1 MFSIENFRKSLKTL
15 LWISFGGSILFFLLT
30 SPEKSLENYIYT
42 FLISVMYT
50 FGYGIG
56 NGFLNDYLDKKFSW
70 SEETNKR
77 TIFAILGTLI
87 LNISLTYLLNYINFV
102 LIQGLNPAEFFSSKW
117 NFTNWFFINFALLI
131 SAFLHAKGF
140 MQAMKQNA
148 KKEVVEQKL
157 IAKSANAQFE
167 SLKNQLDPHF
177 LFNSLNVLDSLIEEN
192 PKQAQQFTNS
202 MSKIYRYV
210 LEQKDKELVSVEEE
224 IDFAKT
230 YCELLKTRFED
241 AVTFE
246 FNISDEDK
254 KGFVV
259 PLSLQLL
266 LENSI
271 KHNFATSSKPLNIK
285 IFAENGNLIIE
296 NNLQTRELPNKSTGV
311 GLANIVSRYNLLT
324 NRNVFVE
331 KSEDF
336 FRVKL
341 PILKE
346 KIKAMN
352 TYSPS
357 EEQMAYEKAAKR
369 VEELKGF
376 YGNLIS
382 YCIFIPFLFIINWK
396 TSPGYYWAFWPMLGW
411 GIGVVAHAF
420 QVFGIGKDWEERQI
434 RKYLEKEEKDA
445 NKWK

>member
-1 MFSIENFRKSLKTL
+1 MKLEVIKKTALNLLYINIIVSLFIFLIDGGEKTFERY
-15 LWISFGGSILFFLLT
+15 SV
-30 SPEKSLENYIYT
+30 T
-42 FLISVMYT
+42 FLISGMYT
-50 FGYGIG
+50 FFIGLG
-56 NGFLNDYLDKKFSW
+56 NGFLNDYLDSKFSW
-70 SEETNKR
+70 TDETRKR
-77 TIFAILGTLI
+77 TIAAIVGTLLMNI
-87 LNISLTYLLNYINFV
+87 ALVYFCNYLNFIV
-102 LIQGLNPAEFFSSKW
+102 IQGKNPEKFFNGEM
-117 NFTNWFFINFALLI
+117 NFINWFFINFAIMI
-131 SAFLHAKGF
+131 SAIGHARGF
-140 MQAMKQNA
+140 MAAWKNST

-192 PKQAQQFTNS
+192 PVQAQRFTNS

-246 FNISDEDK
+246 FNISEEDK

-285 IFAENGNLIIE
+285 IFTEKGNLIIE
-296 NNLQTRELPNKSTGV
+296 NNLQTRELPNTSTGV

-324 NRNVFVE
+324 ERNVFVE
-331 KSEDF
+331 KSEAF

-341 PILKE
+341 PILTE
-346 KIKAMN
+346 KLNPMN
-352 TYSPS
+352 PYTPS
-357 EEQMAYEKAAKR
+357 QEQLAYEKAAKR

-382 YCIFIPFLFIINWK
+382 YCIFIPFLIFINFQ
-396 TSPGYYWAFWPMLGW
+396 TSPKYHWFWWPMLGW
-411 GIGVVAHAF
+411 GIGVISHGIKT
-420 QVFGIGKDWEERQI
+420 FGIGTD
-434 RKYLEKEEKDA
+434 
-445 NKWK
+445 

>member
-1 MFSIENFRKSLKTL
+1 MKLEVIKKTALNLLYINIIVSLFIFLIDGGEKTFERYSI
-15 LWISFGGSILFFLLT
+15 
-30 SPEKSLENYIYT
+30 T
-42 FLISVMYT
+42 FLISGMYT
-50 FGYGIG
+50 FFIGLG
-56 NGFLNDYLDKKFSW
+56 NGFLNDYLDSKFSW
-70 SEETNKR
+70 TDETRKR
-77 TIFAILGTLI
+77 TIAAIVGTLLMNVALVYFCNY
-87 LNISLTYLLNYINFV
+87 LNFIV
-102 LIQGLNPAEFFSSKW
+102 IQGKNPEKFFNGEM
-117 NFTNWFFINFALLI
+117 NFINWFFINFAIMI
-131 SAFLHAKGF
+131 SAIGHARGF
-140 MQAMKQNA
+140 MAAWKNST

-192 PKQAQQFTNS
+192 PVQAQRFTNS

-241 AVTFE
+241 AVTFD
-246 FNISDEDK
+246 FNISEEDK

-285 IFAENGNLIIE
+285 IFTEKGNLIIE
-296 NNLQTRELPNKSTGV
+296 NNLQTRELPNTSTGV

-324 NRNVFVE
+324 ERNVFVE
-331 KSEDF
+331 KSEAF

-341 PILKE
+341 PILTE
-346 KIKAMN
+346 KLNPMN
-352 TYSPS
+352 PYTPS
-357 EEQMAYEKAAKR
+357 QEQLAYEKAAKR

-382 YCIFIPFLFIINWK
+382 YCIFIPFLIFINFQ
-396 TSPGYYWAFWPMLGW
+396 TSPKYHWFWWPMLGW
-411 GIGVVAHAF
+411 GIGVISHGIKT
-420 QVFGIGKDWEERQI
+420 FGIGTDWEERQI
-434 RKYLEKEEKDA
+434 KKYMEKEEENA
-445 NKWK
+445 RKWK

>member
-1 MFSIENFRKSLKTL
+1 MKLEVIKKTALNLIYINIIVSLFIFLIDGGEKTFERY
-15 LWISFGGSILFFLLT
+15 SV
-30 SPEKSLENYIYT
+30 T
-42 FLISVMYT
+42 FLISGMYT
-50 FGYGIG
+50 FFIGLG
-56 NGFLNDYLDKKFSW
+56 NGFLNDYLDSKFSW
-70 SEETNKR
+70 TDETRKR
-77 TIFAILGTLI
+77 TIAAIVGTLVMNI
-87 LNISLTYLLNYINFV
+87 ALVYFCNYLNFII
-102 LIQGLNPAEFFSSKW
+102 IQGKNPEKFFNGEM
-117 NFTNWFFINFALLI
+117 NFINWFFINFAIMI
-131 SAFLHAKGF
+131 SAIGHARGF
-140 MQAMKQNA
+140 MAAWKNST

-192 PKQAQQFTNS
+192 PIQAQRFTNS

-246 FNISDEDK
+246 FNISEGDK

-285 IFAENGNLIIE
+285 IFTEKGNLIIE
-296 NNLQTRELPNKSTGV
+296 NNLQTRELPNTSTGV

-324 NRNVFVE
+324 ERNVFVE
-331 KSEDF
+331 KSETF

-341 PILKE
+341 PILTE
-346 KIKAMN
+346 KLNPMN
-352 TYSPS
+352 PYTPS
-357 EEQMAYEKAAKR
+357 QEQLAYEKAAKR

-382 YCIFIPFLFIINWK
+382 YCIFIPFLIFINFQ
-396 TSPGYYWAFWPMLGW
+396 TSPKYHWFWWPMLGW
-411 GIGVVAHAF
+411 GIGVISHGIKT
-420 QVFGIGKDWEERQI
+420 FGIGTDWEERQI
-434 RKYLEKEEKDA
+434 KKYMEKEEENA
-445 NKWK
+445 RKWK

>member
-1 MFSIENFRKSLKTL
+1 MKLEVIKKTALNLLYINIIVSLFIFLIDGGEKTFERY
-15 LWISFGGSILFFLLT
+15 SV
-30 SPEKSLENYIYT
+30 T
-42 FLISVMYT
+42 FLISGMYT
-50 FGYGIG
+50 FFIGLG
-56 NGFLNDYLDKKFSW
+56 NGFLNDYLDSKFSW
-70 SEETNKR
+70 TDETRKR
-77 TIFAILGTLI
+77 TIAAIVGTLVMNI
-87 LNISLTYLLNYINFV
+87 ALVYFCNYLNFIV
-102 LIQGLNPAEFFSSKW
+102 IQGKNPEKFFNGEM
-117 NFTNWFFINFALLI
+117 NFINWFFINFAIMI
-131 SAFLHAKGF
+131 SAIGHARGF
-140 MQAMKQNA
+140 MAAWKNST

-192 PKQAQQFTNS
+192 PVQAQRFTNS

-230 YCELLKTRFED
+230 YCKLLKTRFED
-241 AVTFE
+241 AVTFD
-246 FNISDEDK
+246 FNISEEDK

-285 IFAENGNLIIE
+285 IFTEKGNLIIE
-296 NNLQTRELPNKSTGV
+296 NNLQTRELPNTSTGV

-324 NRNVFVE
+324 ERNVFVE
-331 KSEDF
+331 KSEAF

-341 PILKE
+341 PILTE
-346 KIKAMN
+346 KLNPMN
-352 TYSPS
+352 PYTPS
-357 EEQMAYEKAAKR
+357 QEQLAYEKAAKR

-382 YCIFIPFLFIINWK
+382 YCIFIPFLIFINFQ
-396 TSPGYYWAFWPMLGW
+396 TSPKYHWFWWPMLGW
-411 GIGVVAHAF
+411 GIGVISHGIKT
-420 QVFGIGKDWEERQI
+420 FGIGTDWEERQI
-434 RKYLEKEEKDA
+434 KKYMEKEEENA
-445 NKWK
+445 RKWK

>member
-1 MFSIENFRKSLKTL
+1 MKLEVIKKTALNLLYINIIVSLFIFLIDGGEKTFERY
-15 LWISFGGSILFFLLT
+15 SV
-30 SPEKSLENYIYT
+30 T
-42 FLISVMYT
+42 FLISGMYT
-50 FGYGIG
+50 FFIGLG
-56 NGFLNDYLDKKFSW
+56 NGFLNDYLDSKFSW
-70 SEETNKR
+70 TEETRKR
-77 TIFAILGTLI
+77 TIAAIVGTLVMNI
-87 LNISLTYLLNYINFV
+87 ALVYFCNYLNFIVIQDKNPEKFFNGEMNF
-102 LIQGLNPAEFFSSKW
+102 I
-117 NFTNWFFINFALLI
+117 NWFFINFAIMI
-131 SAFLHAKGF
+131 SAIGHARGF
-140 MQAMKQNA
+140 MAAWKNST

-192 PKQAQQFTNS
+192 PVQAQRFTNS

-210 LEQKDKELVSVEEE
+210 LEEKDKELVSVEEE

-230 YCELLKTRFED
+230 YCELLKTKFED
-241 AVTFE
+241 AVTFD
-246 FNISDEDK
+246 FNISEEDK

-285 IFAENGNLIIE
+285 IFTEKGNLIIE

-324 NRNVFVE
+324 ERNVFVE
-331 KSEDF
+331 KSEAF

-341 PILKE
+341 PILTE
-346 KIKAMN
+346 KLNPMN
-352 TYSPS
+352 PYTPS
-357 EEQMAYEKAAKR
+357 QEQLAYEKAAKR

-382 YCIFIPFLFIINWK
+382 YCIFIPFLIFINYQ
-396 TSPGYYWAFWPMLGW
+396 TSPKYHWFWWPMLGW
-411 GIGVVAHAF
+411 GIGVISHGIKT
-420 QVFGIGKDWEERQI
+420 FGIGTDWEERQI
-434 RKYLEKEEKDA
+434 KKYMEKEEENA
-445 NKWK
+445 RKWK

>member
-1 MFSIENFRKSLKTL
+1 MKLEVIKKTALNLLYINIIVSLFIFLIDGGEKTFERYSI
-15 LWISFGGSILFFLLT
+15 
-30 SPEKSLENYIYT
+30 T
-42 FLISVMYT
+42 FLISGMYT
-50 FGYGIG
+50 FFIGLG
-56 NGFLNDYLDKKFSW
+56 NGFLNDYLDSKFSW
-70 SEETNKR
+70 TDETRKR
-77 TIFAILGTLI
+77 TIAAIVGTLVMNI
-87 LNISLTYLLNYINFV
+87 ALVYFCNYLNFIV
-102 LIQGLNPAEFFSSKW
+102 IQGKNPEKFFNGEM
-117 NFTNWFFINFALLI
+117 NFINWFFINFAIMI
-131 SAFLHAKGF
+131 SAIGHARGF
-140 MQAMKQNA
+140 MAAWKNST

-192 PKQAQQFTNS
+192 PFQAQRFTNS

-241 AVTFE
+241 AVTFD
-246 FNISDEDK
+246 FNISEEDK

-285 IFAENGNLIIE
+285 IFTEKGNLIIE
-296 NNLQTRELPNKSTGV
+296 NNLQTRELPNTSTGV

-324 NRNVFVE
+324 ERNVFVE
-331 KSEDF
+331 KSEAF

-341 PILKE
+341 PILTE
-346 KIKAMN
+346 KLNPMN
-352 TYSPS
+352 PYTPS
-357 EEQMAYEKAAKR
+357 QEQLAYEKAAKR

-382 YCIFIPFLFIINWK
+382 YCIFIPFLIFINFQ
-396 TSPGYYWAFWPMLGW
+396 TSPKYHWFWWPMLGW
-411 GIGVVAHAF
+411 GIGVISHGIKT
-420 QVFGIGKDWEERQI
+420 FGIGTDWEERQI
-434 RKYLEKEEKDA
+434 KKYMEKEEENAK
-445 NKWK
+445 KWK

>member
-1 MFSIENFRKSLKTL
+1 MKLEVIKKTALNLLYINIIVSLFIFLIDGGEKTFERY
-15 LWISFGGSILFFLLT
+15 SV
-30 SPEKSLENYIYT
+30 T
-42 FLISVMYT
+42 FLISGMYT
-50 FGYGIG
+50 FFIGLG
-56 NGFLNDYLDKKFSW
+56 NGFLNDYLDSKFSW
-70 SEETNKR
+70 TDETRKR
-77 TIFAILGTLI
+77 TIAAIVGTLVMNI
-87 LNISLTYLLNYINFV
+87 ALVYFCNYLNFIV
-102 LIQGLNPAEFFSSKW
+102 IQGKNPEKFFNGEM
-117 NFTNWFFINFALLI
+117 NFINWFFINFAIMI
-131 SAFLHAKGF
+131 SAIGHARGF
-140 MQAMKQNA
+140 MAAWKNST

-192 PKQAQQFTNS
+192 PVQAQRFTNS

-241 AVTFE
+241 AVTFD
-246 FNISDEDK
+246 FNISEEDK

-285 IFAENGNLIIE
+285 IFTEKGNLIIE
-296 NNLQTRELPNKSTGV
+296 NNLQTRELPNTSTGV

-324 NRNVFVE
+324 ERNVFVE
-331 KSEDF
+331 KSEAF

-341 PILKE
+341 PILTE
-346 KIKAMN
+346 KLNPMN
-352 TYSPS
+352 PYTPS
-357 EEQMAYEKAAKR
+357 QEQLAYEKAAKR

-382 YCIFIPFLFIINWK
+382 YCIFIPFLIFINFQ
-396 TSPGYYWAFWPMLGW
+396 TSPKYHWFWWPMLGW
-411 GIGVVAHAF
+411 GIGVISHGIKT
-420 QVFGIGKDWEERQI
+420 FGIGTDWEERQI
-434 RKYLEKEEKDA
+434 KKYMEKEEENAK
-445 NKWK
+445 KWK

>member
-1 MFSIENFRKSLKTL
+1 MKLEVIKKTALNLLYINIIVSLFIFLIDPGEKTFERYSI
-15 LWISFGGSILFFLLT
+15 
-30 SPEKSLENYIYT
+30 T
-42 FLISVMYT
+42 FLISGMYT
-50 FGYGIG
+50 FFIGLG
-56 NGFLNDYLDKKFSW
+56 NGFLNDYLDSKFSW
-70 SEETNKR
+70 TEETRKR
-77 TIFAILGTLI
+77 TIAAIVGTLVMNVALVYFCNY
-87 LNISLTYLLNYINFV
+87 LNFIV
-102 LIQGLNPAEFFSSKW
+102 IQGKNPEKFFNGEM
-117 NFTNWFFINFALLI
+117 NFINWFFINFAIMI
-131 SAFLHAKGF
+131 SAIGHARGF
-140 MQAMKQNA
+140 MAAWKNST

-192 PKQAQQFTNS
+192 PVQAQRFTNS

-241 AVTFE
+241 AVTFD
-246 FNISDEDK
+246 FNISEEDK

-285 IFAENGNLIIE
+285 IFTEKGNLIIE
-296 NNLQTRELPNKSTGV
+296 NNLQTRELPNTSTGV

-324 NRNVFVE
+324 ERNVFVE
-331 KSEDF
+331 KSEAF

-341 PILKE
+341 PILTE
-346 KIKAMN
+346 KLNPMN
-352 TYSPS
+352 PYTPS
-357 EEQMAYEKAAKR
+357 QEQLAYEKAAKR

-382 YCIFIPFLFIINWK
+382 YCIFIPFLIFINFQ
-396 TSPGYYWAFWPMLGW
+396 TSPKYHWFWWPMLGW
-411 GIGVVAHAF
+411 GIGVISHGIKT
-420 QVFGIGKDWEERQI
+420 FGIGTDWEERQI
-434 RKYLEKEEKDA
+434 KKYMEKEEENA
-445 NKWK
+445 RKWK

>member
-1 MFSIENFRKSLKTL
+1 MKLEVIKKTALNLLYINIIVSLFIFLIDGGEKTFERY
-15 LWISFGGSILFFLLT
+15 SV
-30 SPEKSLENYIYT
+30 T
-42 FLISVMYT
+42 FLISGMYT
-50 FGYGIG
+50 FFIGLG
-56 NGFLNDYLDKKFSW
+56 NGFLNDYLDSKFSW
-70 SEETNKR
+70 TEETRKR
-77 TIFAILGTLI
+77 TIAAIVGTLVMNI
-87 LNISLTYLLNYINFV
+87 ALVYFCNYLNFIV
-102 LIQGLNPAEFFSSKW
+102 IQGKNPEKFFNGEM
-117 NFTNWFFINFALLI
+117 NFINWFFINFAIMI
-131 SAFLHAKGF
+131 SAIGHARGF
-140 MQAMKQNA
+140 MAAWKNST

-192 PKQAQQFTNS
+192 PVQAQRFTNS

-246 FNISDEDK
+246 FNISEEDK

-285 IFAENGNLIIE
+285 IFTEKGNLIIE
-296 NNLQTRELPNKSTGV
+296 NNLQTRELPNTSTGV

-324 NRNVFVE
+324 ERNVFIE
-331 KSEDF
+331 KSEAF

-341 PILKE
+341 PILTE
-346 KIKAMN
+346 KLNPMN
-352 TYSPS
+352 PYTPS
-357 EEQMAYEKAAKR
+357 QEQLAYEKAAKR

-382 YCIFIPFLFIINWK
+382 YCIFIPFLIFINFQ
-396 TSPGYYWAFWPMLGW
+396 TSPKYHWFWWPMLGW
-411 GIGVVAHAF
+411 GIGVISHGIKT
-420 QVFGIGKDWEERQI
+420 FGIGTDWEERQI
-434 RKYLEKEEKDA
+434 KKYMKKEEENA
-445 NKWK
+445 RKWK

>member
-1 MFSIENFRKSLKTL
+1 MKLEVIKKTALNLLYINIIVSLFIFLIDPGEKTFERY
-15 LWISFGGSILFFLLT
+15 SV
-30 SPEKSLENYIYT
+30 T
-42 FLISVMYT
+42 FLISGMYT
-50 FGYGIG
+50 FFIGLG
-56 NGFLNDYLDKKFSW
+56 NGFLNDYLDSKFSW
-70 SEETNKR
+70 TDETRKR
-77 TIFAILGTLI
+77 TIAAIVGTLMMNVALVYFCNY
-87 LNISLTYLLNYINFV
+87 LNFIV
-102 LIQGLNPAEFFSSKW
+102 IQGKNPEKFFNGEM
-117 NFTNWFFINFALLI
+117 NFINWFFINFAIMI
-131 SAFLHAKGF
+131 SAIGHARGF
-140 MQAMKQNA
+140 MAAWKNST

-192 PKQAQQFTNS
+192 PVQAQRFTNS

-246 FNISDEDK
+246 FNISEEDK

-285 IFAENGNLIIE
+285 IFTEKGNLIIE
-296 NNLQTRELPNKSTGV
+296 NNLQTRELPNTSTGV

-324 NRNVFVE
+324 ERNVFVE
-331 KSEDF
+331 KSEAF

-341 PILKE
+341 PILTE
-346 KIKAMN
+346 KLNPMN
-352 TYSPS
+352 PYTPS
-357 EEQMAYEKAAKR
+357 QEQLAYEKAAKR

-382 YCIFIPFLFIINWK
+382 YCIFIPFLIFINFQ
-396 TSPGYYWAFWPMLGW
+396 TSPKYHWFWWPMLGW
-411 GIGVVAHAF
+411 GIGVISHGIKT
-420 QVFGIGKDWEERQI
+420 FGIGTDWEERQI
-434 RKYLEKEEKDA
+434 KKYMQKEEENA
-445 NKWK
+445 RKWK

>member
-1 MFSIENFRKSLKTL
+1 MKLEVIKKTALNLLYINIIVSLFIFLIDPGEKTFERY
-15 LWISFGGSILFFLLT
+15 SV
-30 SPEKSLENYIYT
+30 T
-42 FLISVMYT
+42 FLISGMYT
-50 FGYGIG
+50 FFIGLG
-56 NGFLNDYLDKKFSW
+56 NGFLNDYLDSKFSW
-70 SEETNKR
+70 TDETRKR
-77 TIFAILGTLI
+77 TIAAIVGTLVMNI
-87 LNISLTYLLNYINFV
+87 ALVYFCNYLNFII
-102 LIQGLNPAEFFSSKW
+102 IQGKNPEKFFNGEM
-117 NFTNWFFINFALLI
+117 NFINWFFINFAIMI
-131 SAFLHAKGF
+131 SAIGHARGF
-140 MQAMKQNA
+140 MAAWKNST

-192 PKQAQQFTNS
+192 PIQAQRFTNS

-246 FNISDEDK
+246 FNISEEDK

-285 IFAENGNLIIE
+285 IFTEKGNLIIE
-296 NNLQTRELPNKSTGV
+296 NNLQTRELPNTSTGV

-324 NRNVFVE
+324 ERNVFVE
-331 KSEDF
+331 KSEAF

-341 PILKE
+341 PILTE
-346 KIKAMN
+346 KLNPMN
-352 TYSPS
+352 PYTPS
-357 EEQMAYEKAAKR
+357 QEQLAYEKAAKR
-369 VEELKGF
+369 VEEIKGF

-382 YCIFIPFLFIINWK
+382 YCIFIPFLIFINFQ
-396 TSPGYYWAFWPMLGW
+396 TSPKYHWFWWPMLGW
-411 GIGVVAHAF
+411 GIGVISHGIKT
-420 QVFGIGKDWEERQI
+420 FGIGTDWEERQI
-434 RKYLEKEEKDA
+434 KKYMEKEEENA
-445 NKWK
+445 RKWK

>member
-1 MFSIENFRKSLKTL
+1 MKLEVIKKTALNLLYINIIVSLFIFLIDGGEKTFERY
-15 LWISFGGSILFFLLT
+15 SV
-30 SPEKSLENYIYT
+30 T
-42 FLISVMYT
+42 FLISGMYT
-50 FGYGIG
+50 FFIGLG
-56 NGFLNDYLDKKFSW
+56 NGFLNDYLDSKYSW
-70 SEETNKR
+70 TEETRKR
-77 TIFAILGTLI
+77 TIAAIVGTLVMNI
-87 LNISLTYLLNYINFV
+87 ALVYFCNYLNFIV
-102 LIQGLNPAEFFSSKW
+102 IQGKNPEKFFNGEM
-117 NFTNWFFINFALLI
+117 NFINWFFINFAIMI
-131 SAFLHAKGF
+131 SAIGHARGF
-140 MQAMKQNA
+140 MAAWKNST

-192 PKQAQQFTNS
+192 PVQAQRFTNS

-241 AVTFE
+241 AVTFD
-246 FNISDEDK
+246 FNISEEDK

-285 IFAENGNLIIE
+285 IFTEKGNLIIE
-296 NNLQTRELPNKSTGV
+296 NNLQTRELPNTSTGV

-324 NRNVFVE
+324 ERNVFVE
-331 KSEDF
+331 KSEAF

-341 PILKE
+341 PILTE
-346 KIKAMN
+346 KLNPMN
-352 TYSPS
+352 PYTPS
-357 EEQMAYEKAAKR
+357 QEQLAYEKAAKR

-382 YCIFIPFLFIINWK
+382 YCIFIPFLIFINFQ
-396 TSPGYYWAFWPMLGW
+396 TSPKYHWFWWPMLGW
-411 GIGVVAHAF
+411 GIGVISHGIKT
-420 QVFGIGKDWEERQI
+420 FGIGTDWEERQI
-434 RKYLEKEEKDA
+434 KKYMEKEEENAK
-445 NKWK
+445 KWK

>member
-1 MFSIENFRKSLKTL
+1 MKLEVIKKTALNLLYINIIVSLFIFLIDGGEKT
-15 LWISFGGSILFFLLT
+15 F
-30 SPEKSLENYIYT
+30 EKYSVT
-42 FLISVMYT
+42 FLISGMYT
-50 FGYGIG
+50 FFIGLG
-56 NGFLNDYLDKKFSW
+56 NGFLNDYLDSKFSW
-70 SEETNKR
+70 TEETRKR
-77 TIFAILGTLI
+77 TIAAIVGTLVMNI
-87 LNISLTYLLNYINFV
+87 ALVYFCNYLNFIV
-102 LIQGLNPAEFFSSKW
+102 IQGKNPEKFFNGEM
-117 NFTNWFFINFALLI
+117 NFINWFFINFAIMI
-131 SAFLHAKGF
+131 SAIGHARGF
-140 MQAMKQNA
+140 MAAWKNST

-192 PKQAQQFTNS
+192 PVQAQRFTNS

-241 AVTFE
+241 AVTFD
-246 FNISDEDK
+246 FNISEEDK

-285 IFAENGNLIIE
+285 IFTEKGNLIIE
-296 NNLQTRELPNKSTGV
+296 NNLQTRELPNTSTGV

-324 NRNVFVE
+324 ERNVFVE
-331 KSEDF
+331 KSEAF

-341 PILKE
+341 PILTE
-346 KIKAMN
+346 KLNPMN
-352 TYSPS
+352 PYTPS
-357 EEQMAYEKAAKR
+357 QEQLAYEKAAKR

-382 YCIFIPFLFIINWK
+382 YCIFIPFLIFINYQ
-396 TSPGYYWAFWPMLGW
+396 TSPKYHWFWWPMLGW
-411 GIGVVAHAF
+411 GIGVISHGIKT
-420 QVFGIGKDWEERQI
+420 FGIGTDWEERQI
-434 RKYLEKEEKDA
+434 KKYMEKEEENA
-445 NKWK
+445 RKWK

>member
-1 MFSIENFRKSLKTL
+1 MKLEVIKKKALNLLYINIIVSLFIFLIDGGEKTFERYSI
-15 LWISFGGSILFFLLT
+15 
-30 SPEKSLENYIYT
+30 T
-42 FLISVMYT
+42 FLISGMYT
-50 FGYGIG
+50 FFIGLG
-56 NGFLNDYLDKKFSW
+56 NGFLNDYLDSKFSW
-70 SEETNKR
+70 TDETRKR
-77 TIFAILGTLI
+77 TIAAIVGTLVMNI
-87 LNISLTYLLNYINFV
+87 ALVYFCNYLNFIV
-102 LIQGLNPAEFFSSKW
+102 IQGKNPEKFFNGEM
-117 NFTNWFFINFALLI
+117 NFINWFFINFAIMI
-131 SAFLHAKGF
+131 SAIGHARGF
-140 MQAMKQNA
+140 MAAWKNST

-192 PKQAQQFTNS
+192 PVQAQRFTNS

-241 AVTFE
+241 AVTFD
-246 FNISDEDK
+246 FNISEEDK

-285 IFAENGNLIIE
+285 IFTEKGNLIIE
-296 NNLQTRELPNKSTGV
+296 NNLQTRELPNTSTGV

-324 NRNVFVE
+324 ERNVFVE
-331 KSEDF
+331 KSEAF

-341 PILKE
+341 PILTE
-346 KIKAMN
+346 KLNPMN
-352 TYSPS
+352 PYTPS
-357 EEQMAYEKAAKR
+357 QEQLAYEKAAKR

-382 YCIFIPFLFIINWK
+382 YCIFIPFLIFINFQ
-396 TSPGYYWAFWPMLGW
+396 TSPKYHWFWWPMLGW
-411 GIGVVAHAF
+411 GIGVISHGIKT
-420 QVFGIGKDWEERQI
+420 FGIGTDWEERQI
-434 RKYLEKEEKDA
+434 KKYMEKEEENA
-445 NKWK
+445 RKWK

>member
-1 MFSIENFRKSLKTL
+1 MKLEVIKKAALNLLYINIIVSLFIFLIDGGEKTFERY
-15 LWISFGGSILFFLLT
+15 SV
-30 SPEKSLENYIYT
+30 T
-42 FLISVMYT
+42 FLISGMYT
-50 FGYGIG
+50 FFIGLG
-56 NGFLNDYLDKKFSW
+56 NGFLNDYLDSKFSW
-70 SEETNKR
+70 TEETRKR
-77 TIFAILGTLI
+77 TIAAIVGTLVMNI
-87 LNISLTYLLNYINFV
+87 ALVYFCNYLNFIV
-102 LIQGLNPAEFFSSKW
+102 IQGKNPEKFFNGEM
-117 NFTNWFFINFALLI
+117 NFINWFFINFAIMI
-131 SAFLHAKGF
+131 SAIGHARGF
-140 MQAMKQNA
+140 MAAWKNST

-192 PKQAQQFTNS
+192 PVQAQRFTNS

-241 AVTFE
+241 AVTFD
-246 FNISDEDK
+246 FNISEEDK

-285 IFAENGNLIIE
+285 IFTEKGNLIIE
-296 NNLQTRELPNKSTGV
+296 NNLQTRELPNTSTGV

-324 NRNVFVE
+324 ERNVFVE
-331 KSEDF
+331 KSEAF

-341 PILKE
+341 PILTE
-346 KIKAMN
+346 KLNPMN
-352 TYSPS
+352 PYTPS
-357 EEQMAYEKAAKR
+357 QEQLAYEKAAKR

-382 YCIFIPFLFIINWK
+382 YCIFIPFLIFINFQ
-396 TSPGYYWAFWPMLGW
+396 TSPKYHWFWWPMLGW
-411 GIGVVAHAF
+411 GIGVISHGIKT
-420 QVFGIGKDWEERQI
+420 FGIGTDWEERQI
-434 RKYLEKEEKDA
+434 KKYMEKEEENAK
-445 NKWK
+445 KWK

>member
-1 MFSIENFRKSLKTL
+1 MKLEVIKKTALNLLYINIIVSLFIFLIDGGEKTFERYSI
-15 LWISFGGSILFFLLT
+15 
-30 SPEKSLENYIYT
+30 T
-42 FLISVMYT
+42 FLISGMYT
-50 FGYGIG
+50 FFIGLG
-56 NGFLNDYLDKKFSW
+56 NGFLNDYLDSKFSW
-70 SEETNKR
+70 TDETRKR
-77 TIFAILGTLI
+77 TIAAIVGTLVMNI
-87 LNISLTYLLNYINFV
+87 ALVYFCNYLNFIV
-102 LIQGLNPAEFFSSKW
+102 IQGKNPEKFFNGEM
-117 NFTNWFFINFALLI
+117 NFINWFFINFAITI
-131 SAFLHAKGF
+131 SAIGHARGF
-140 MQAMKQNA
+140 MAAWKNST

-192 PKQAQQFTNS
+192 PVQAQRFTNS

-246 FNISDEDK
+246 FNISEEDK

-285 IFAENGNLIIE
+285 IFTEKGNLIIE
-296 NNLQTRELPNKSTGV
+296 NNLQTRELPNTSTGV

-324 NRNVFVE
+324 ERNVFVE
-331 KSEDF
+331 KSETF

-341 PILKE
+341 PILTE
-346 KIKAMN
+346 KLNPMN
-352 TYSPS
+352 PYTPS
-357 EEQMAYEKAAKR
+357 QEQLAYEKAAKR

-382 YCIFIPFLFIINWK
+382 YCIFIPFLIFINFQ
-396 TSPGYYWAFWPMLGW
+396 TSPKYHWFWWPMLGW
-411 GIGVVAHAF
+411 GIGVISHGIKT
-420 QVFGIGKDWEERQI
+420 FGIGTDWEERQI
-434 RKYLEKEEKDA
+434 KKYMEKEEENA
-445 NKWK
+445 RKWK

>member
-1 MFSIENFRKSLKTL
+1 MKLEVIKKAALNLLYINIIVSLFIFLIDGGEKTFERY
-15 LWISFGGSILFFLLT
+15 SV
-30 SPEKSLENYIYT
+30 T
-42 FLISVMYT
+42 FLISGMYT
-50 FGYGIG
+50 FFIGLG
-56 NGFLNDYLDKKFSW
+56 NGFLNDYLDSKFSW
-70 SEETNKR
+70 TDETRKR
-77 TIFAILGTLI
+77 TIAAIVGTLVMNI
-87 LNISLTYLLNYINFV
+87 ALVYFCNYLNFIV
-102 LIQGLNPAEFFSSKW
+102 IQGKNPEKFFNGEM
-117 NFTNWFFINFALLI
+117 NFINWFFINFAIMI
-131 SAFLHAKGF
+131 SAIGHARGF
-140 MQAMKQNA
+140 MAAWKNST

-192 PKQAQQFTNS
+192 PVQAQRFTNS

-246 FNISDEDK
+246 FNISEEDK

-285 IFAENGNLIIE
+285 IFTEKGNLIIE
-296 NNLQTRELPNKSTGV
+296 NNLQTRELPNTSTGV

-324 NRNVFVE
+324 ERNVFVE
-331 KSEDF
+331 KSEAF

-341 PILKE
+341 PILTE
-346 KIKAMN
+346 KLNPMN
-352 TYSPS
+352 PYTPS
-357 EEQMAYEKAAKR
+357 QEQLAYEKAAKR

-382 YCIFIPFLFIINWK
+382 YCIFIPFLIFINYQ
-396 TSPGYYWAFWPMLGW
+396 TSPKYHWFWWPMLGW
-411 GIGVVAHAF
+411 GIGVISHGIKT
-420 QVFGIGKDWEERQI
+420 FGIGTDWEERQI
-434 RKYLEKEEKDA
+434 KKYMEKEEENA
-445 NKWK
+445 RKWK

>member
-1 MFSIENFRKSLKTL
+1 MKLEVIKKTALNLLYINIIVSLFIFLIDGGEKTFERY
-15 LWISFGGSILFFLLT
+15 SV
-30 SPEKSLENYIYT
+30 T
-42 FLISVMYT
+42 FLISGMYT
-50 FGYGIG
+50 FFIGLG
-56 NGFLNDYLDKKFSW
+56 NGFLNDYLDSKFSW
-70 SEETNKR
+70 TEETRKR
-77 TIFAILGTLI
+77 TIAAIVGTLVMNI
-87 LNISLTYLLNYINFV
+87 ALVYICNYLNFIV
-102 LIQGLNPAEFFSSKW
+102 IQGKNPEKFFNGEM
-117 NFTNWFFINFALLI
+117 NFINWFFINFAIMI
-131 SAFLHAKGF
+131 SAIGHARGF
-140 MQAMKQNA
+140 MAAWKNST

-192 PKQAQQFTNS
+192 PVQAQRFTNS

-241 AVTFE
+241 AVTFD
-246 FNISDEDK
+246 FNISEEDK

-285 IFAENGNLIIE
+285 IFTEKGNLIIE
-296 NNLQTRELPNKSTGV
+296 NNLQTRELPNTSTGV

-324 NRNVFVE
+324 ERNVFVE
-331 KSEDF
+331 KSEAF

-341 PILKE
+341 PILTE
-346 KIKAMN
+346 KLNPMN
-352 TYSPS
+352 PYTPS
-357 EEQMAYEKAAKR
+357 QEQLAYEKAAKR

-382 YCIFIPFLFIINWK
+382 YCIFIPFLIFINFQ
-396 TSPGYYWAFWPMLGW
+396 TSPKYHWFWWPMLGW
-411 GIGVVAHAF
+411 GIGVISHGIKT
-420 QVFGIGKDWEERQI
+420 FGIGTDWEERQI
-434 RKYLEKEEKDA
+434 KKYMQKEEENAK
-445 NKWK
+445 KWK

>member
-1 MFSIENFRKSLKTL
+1 MKLEVIKKAALNLLYINIIVSLFIFLIDPGEKTFERY
-15 LWISFGGSILFFLLT
+15 SV
-30 SPEKSLENYIYT
+30 T
-42 FLISVMYT
+42 FLISGMYT
-50 FGYGIG
+50 FFIGLG
-56 NGFLNDYLDKKFSW
+56 NGFLNDYLDSKFSW
-70 SEETNKR
+70 TEETRKR
-77 TIFAILGTLI
+77 TIAAIVGTLVMNI
-87 LNISLTYLLNYINFV
+87 ALVYFCNYLNFIV
-102 LIQGLNPAEFFSSKW
+102 IQGKNPEKFFNGEM
-117 NFTNWFFINFALLI
+117 NFINWFFINFAIMI
-131 SAFLHAKGF
+131 SAIGHARGF
-140 MQAMKQNA
+140 MAAWKNST

-192 PKQAQQFTNS
+192 PVQAQRFTNS

-241 AVTFE
+241 AVTFD
-246 FNISDEDK
+246 FNISEEDK

-285 IFAENGNLIIE
+285 IFTEKGNLIIE
-296 NNLQTRELPNKSTGV
+296 NNLQTRELPNTSTNV

-324 NRNVFVE
+324 ERNVFVE
-331 KSEDF
+331 KSEAF

-341 PILKE
+341 PILTE
-346 KIKAMN
+346 KLNPMN
-352 TYSPS
+352 PYTPS
-357 EEQMAYEKAAKR
+357 QEQLAYEKAAKR

-382 YCIFIPFLFIINWK
+382 YCIFIPFLIFINFQ
-396 TSPGYYWAFWPMLGW
+396 TSPKYHWFWWPMLGW
-411 GIGVVAHAF
+411 GIGVISHGIKT
-420 QVFGIGKDWEERQI
+420 FGIGTDWEERQI
-434 RKYLEKEEKDA
+434 KKYMEKEEENA
-445 NKWK
+445 RKWK

>member
-1 MFSIENFRKSLKTL
+1 MKLEVIKKTALNLLYINIIVSLFIFLIDNGEKTFERY
-15 LWISFGGSILFFLLT
+15 SV
-30 SPEKSLENYIYT
+30 T
-42 FLISVMYT
+42 FLISGMYT
-50 FGYGIG
+50 FFIGLG
-56 NGFLNDYLDKKFSW
+56 NGFLNDYLDSKFSW
-70 SEETNKR
+70 TDETRKR
-77 TIFAILGTLI
+77 TIAAIVGTLLMNI
-87 LNISLTYLLNYINFV
+87 ALVYFCNYLNFIV
-102 LIQGLNPAEFFSSKW
+102 IQGKNPEKFFNGEM
-117 NFTNWFFINFALLI
+117 NFINWFFINFAIMI
-131 SAFLHAKGF
+131 SAIGHARSF
-140 MQAMKQNA
+140 MAAWKNST

-192 PKQAQQFTNS
+192 PVQAQRFTNS

-241 AVTFE
+241 AVTFD
-246 FNISDEDK
+246 FNISEEDK

-285 IFAENGNLIIE
+285 IFTEKGNLIIE
-296 NNLQTRELPNKSTGV
+296 NNLQTRELPNTSTGV

-324 NRNVFVE
+324 ERNVFVE
-331 KSEDF
+331 KSEAF

-341 PILKE
+341 PILTE
-346 KIKAMN
+346 KMN
-352 TYSPS
+352 PMNPYTPS
-357 EEQMAYEKAAKR
+357 QEQLAYEKAAKR

-382 YCIFIPFLFIINWK
+382 YCIFIPFLIFINFQ
-396 TSPGYYWAFWPMLGW
+396 TSPKYHWFWWPMLGW
-411 GIGVVAHAF
+411 GIGVISHGIKT
-420 QVFGIGKDWEERQI
+420 FGIGTDWEERQI
-434 RKYLEKEEKDA
+434 KKYMEKEEENAK
-445 NKWK
+445 KWK

>member
-1 MFSIENFRKSLKTL
+1 MKLEVIKKTALNLLYINIIVSLFIFLIDGGEKTFERY
-15 LWISFGGSILFFLLT
+15 SV
-30 SPEKSLENYIYT
+30 T
-42 FLISVMYT
+42 FLISGMYT
-50 FGYGIG
+50 FFIGLG
-56 NGFLNDYLDKKFSW
+56 NGFLNDYLDSKFSW
-70 SEETNKR
+70 TDETRKR
-77 TIFAILGTLI
+77 TIAAIVGTLVMNI
-87 LNISLTYLLNYINFV
+87 ALVYFCNYLNFIV
-102 LIQGLNPAEFFSSKW
+102 IQGKNPEKFFNGEM
-117 NFTNWFFINFALLI
+117 NFINWFFINFAIMI
-131 SAFLHAKGF
+131 SAIGHARGF
-140 MQAMKQNA
+140 MAAWKNST

-192 PKQAQQFTNS
+192 PIQAQRFTNS

-241 AVTFE
+241 AVTFD
-246 FNISDEDK
+246 FQISEEDK

-285 IFAENGNLIIE
+285 IFTEKGNLIIE
-296 NNLQTRELPNKSTGV
+296 NNLQTRELPNTSTGV

-324 NRNVFVE
+324 ERNVFVE
-331 KSEDF
+331 KSETF

-341 PILKE
+341 PILTE
-346 KIKAMN
+346 KLNPMN
-352 TYSPS
+352 PYTPS
-357 EEQMAYEKAAKR
+357 QEQLAYEKAAKR

-382 YCIFIPFLFIINWK
+382 YCIFIPFLIFINFQ
-396 TSPGYYWAFWPMLGW
+396 TSPKYHWFWWPMLGW
-411 GIGVVAHAF
+411 GIGVISHGIKT
-420 QVFGIGKDWEERQI
+420 FGIGTDWEERQI
-434 RKYLEKEEKDA
+434 KKYMEKEEENA
-445 NKWK
+445 RKWK

>member
-1 MFSIENFRKSLKTL
+1 MKLEVIKKTALNLLYINIIVSLFIFLIDPGEKTFERYSI
-15 LWISFGGSILFFLLT
+15 
-30 SPEKSLENYIYT
+30 T
-42 FLISVMYT
+42 FLISGMYT
-50 FGYGIG
+50 FFIGLG
-56 NGFLNDYLDKKFSW
+56 NGFLNDYLDSKFSW
-70 SEETNKR
+70 TEETRKR
-77 TIFAILGTLI
+77 TIAAIVGTLVMNI
-87 LNISLTYLLNYINFV
+87 ALVYFCNYLNFIV
-102 LIQGLNPAEFFSSKW
+102 IQGKNPEKFFNGEM
-117 NFTNWFFINFALLI
+117 NFINWFFINFAIMI
-131 SAFLHAKGF
+131 SAIGHARGF
-140 MQAMKQNA
+140 MAAWKNST

-192 PKQAQQFTNS
+192 PVQAQRFTNS

-246 FNISDEDK
+246 FNISEEDK

-285 IFAENGNLIIE
+285 IFTEKGNLIIE
-296 NNLQTRELPNKSTGV
+296 NNLQTRELPNTSTGV

-324 NRNVFVE
+324 ERNVFVE
-331 KSEDF
+331 KSEAF

-341 PILKE
+341 PILTE
-346 KIKAMN
+346 KLNPMN
-352 TYSPS
+352 PYTPS
-357 EEQMAYEKAAKR
+357 QEQLAYEKAAKR

-382 YCIFIPFLFIINWK
+382 YCIFIPFLIFINFQ
-396 TSPGYYWAFWPMLGW
+396 TSPKYHWFWWPMLGW
-411 GIGVVAHAF
+411 GIGVISHGIKT
-420 QVFGIGKDWEERQI
+420 FGIGTDWEERQI
-434 RKYLEKEEKDA
+434 KKYMEKEEENAK
-445 NKWK
+445 KWK

>member
-1 MFSIENFRKSLKTL
+1 MKLEVIKKTALNLLYINIIVSLFIFLIDGGEKTFERY
-15 LWISFGGSILFFLLT
+15 SV
-30 SPEKSLENYIYT
+30 T
-42 FLISVMYT
+42 FLISGMYT
-50 FGYGIG
+50 FFIGLG
-56 NGFLNDYLDKKFSW
+56 NGFLNDYLDSKFSW
-70 SEETNKR
+70 TDETRKR
-77 TIFAILGTLI
+77 TIAAIVGTLLMNVALVYFCNY
-87 LNISLTYLLNYINFV
+87 LNFIV
-102 LIQGLNPAEFFSSKW
+102 IQGKNPEKFFNGEM
-117 NFTNWFFINFALLI
+117 NFINWFFINFAIMI
-131 SAFLHAKGF
+131 SAIGHARGF
-140 MQAMKQNA
+140 MAAWKNST

-192 PKQAQQFTNS
+192 PVQAQRFTNS

-246 FNISDEDK
+246 FNISEEDK

-285 IFAENGNLIIE
+285 IFTEKGNLIIE
-296 NNLQTRELPNKSTGV
+296 NNLQTRELPNTSTGV

-324 NRNVFVE
+324 ERNVFVE
-331 KSEDF
+331 KSEAF

-341 PILKE
+341 PILTE
-346 KIKAMN
+346 KLNPMN
-352 TYSPS
+352 PYTPS
-357 EEQMAYEKAAKR
+357 QEQLAYEKAAKR

-382 YCIFIPFLFIINWK
+382 YCIFIPFLIFINFQ
-396 TSPGYYWAFWPMLGW
+396 TSPKYHWFWWPMLGW
-411 GIGVVAHAF
+411 GIGVISHGIKT
-420 QVFGIGKDWEERQI
+420 FGIGTDWEERQI
-434 RKYLEKEEKDA
+434 KKYMEKEEENA
-445 NKWK
+445 RKWK

>member
-1 MFSIENFRKSLKTL
+1 MKLEVIKKTALNLLYINIIVSLFIFLIDGGEKT
-15 LWISFGGSILFFLLT
+15 F
-30 SPEKSLENYIYT
+30 EKYSVN
-42 FLISVMYT
+42 FLISGMYT
-50 FGYGIG
+50 FFIGLG
-56 NGFLNDYLDKKFSW
+56 NGFLNDYLDSKFSW
-70 SEETNKR
+70 TDETRKR
-77 TIFAILGTLI
+77 TIAAIVGTLLMNVALVYFCNY
-87 LNISLTYLLNYINFV
+87 LNFIV
-102 LIQGLNPAEFFSSKW
+102 IQGKNPEKFFNGEM
-117 NFTNWFFINFALLI
+117 NFINWFFINFAIMI
-131 SAFLHAKGF
+131 SAIGHARGF
-140 MQAMKQNA
+140 MAAWKNST

-192 PKQAQQFTNS
+192 PVQAQRFTNS

-241 AVTFE
+241 AVTFD
-246 FNISDEDK
+246 FNISEEDK

-285 IFAENGNLIIE
+285 IFTEKGNLIIE
-296 NNLQTRELPNKSTGV
+296 NNLQTRELPNTSTGV

-324 NRNVFVE
+324 ERNVFVE
-331 KSEDF
+331 KSEAF

-341 PILKE
+341 PILTE
-346 KIKAMN
+346 KLNPMN
-352 TYSPS
+352 PYTPS
-357 EEQMAYEKAAKR
+357 QEQLAYEKAAKR

-382 YCIFIPFLFIINWK
+382 YCIFIPFLIFINFQ
-396 TSPGYYWAFWPMLGW
+396 TSPKYHWFWWPMLGW
-411 GIGVVAHAF
+411 GIGVISHGIKT
-420 QVFGIGKDWEERQI
+420 FGIGTDWEERQI
-434 RKYLEKEEKDA
+434 KKYMEKEEENA
-445 NKWK
+445 RKWK

>member
-1 MFSIENFRKSLKTL
+1 MKLEVIKKTALNLLYINIIVSLFIFLIDGGEKTFEKYSI
-15 LWISFGGSILFFLLT
+15 
-30 SPEKSLENYIYT
+30 T
-42 FLISVMYT
+42 FLISGMYT
-50 FGYGIG
+50 FFIGLG
-56 NGFLNDYLDKKFSW
+56 NGFLNDYLDSKFSW
-70 SEETNKR
+70 TDETRKR
-77 TIFAILGTLI
+77 TIAAIVGTLVMNI
-87 LNISLTYLLNYINFV
+87 ALVYFCNYLNFIV
-102 LIQGLNPAEFFSSKW
+102 IQGKNPEKFFNGEM
-117 NFTNWFFINFALLI
+117 NFINWFFINFAIMI
-131 SAFLHAKGF
+131 SAIGHARGF
-140 MQAMKQNA
+140 MAAWKNST

-192 PKQAQQFTNS
+192 PVKAQRFTNS

-246 FNISDEDK
+246 FNISEEDK

-285 IFAENGNLIIE
+285 IFTEKGNLIIE
-296 NNLQTRELPNKSTGV
+296 NNLQTRELPNTSTGV

-324 NRNVFVE
+324 ERNVFVE
-331 KSEDF
+331 KSEAF

-341 PILKE
+341 PILTE
-346 KIKAMN
+346 KMN
-352 TYSPS
+352 PMNPYTPS
-357 EEQMAYEKAAKR
+357 QEQLAYEKAAKR

-382 YCIFIPFLFIINWK
+382 YCIFIPFLIFINYQ
-396 TSPGYYWAFWPMLGW
+396 TSPKYHWFWWPMLGW
-411 GIGVVAHAF
+411 GIGVISHGIKT
-420 QVFGIGKDWEERQI
+420 FGIGTDWEERQI
-434 RKYLEKEEKDA
+434 KKYMEKEEENA
-445 NKWK
+445 RKWK

>member
-1 MFSIENFRKSLKTL
+1 MKLEVIKKAALNLLYINIIVSLFIFLIDGGEKT
-15 LWISFGGSILFFLLT
+15 F
-30 SPEKSLENYIYT
+30 EKYSVT
-42 FLISVMYT
+42 FLISGMYT
-50 FGYGIG
+50 FFIGLG
-56 NGFLNDYLDKKFSW
+56 NGFLNDYLDSKFSW
-70 SEETNKR
+70 TDETRKR
-77 TIFAILGTLI
+77 TIAAIVGTLVMNI
-87 LNISLTYLLNYINFV
+87 ALVYFCSYLNFIA
-102 LIQGLNPAEFFSSKW
+102 IQGKNPEKFFNGEM
-117 NFTNWFFINFALLI
+117 NFINWFFINFAIMI
-131 SAFLHAKGF
+131 SAIGHARGF
-140 MQAMKQNA
+140 MAAWKNST

-192 PKQAQQFTNS
+192 PVQAQRFTNS

-246 FNISDEDK
+246 FNISEEDK

-285 IFAENGNLIIE
+285 IFTEKGNLIIE
-296 NNLQTRELPNKSTGV
+296 NNLQTRELPNTSTGV

-324 NRNVFVE
+324 ERNVFVE
-331 KSEDF
+331 KSEAF

-341 PILKE
+341 PILTE
-346 KIKAMN
+346 KLNPMN
-352 TYSPS
+352 PYTPS
-357 EEQMAYEKAAKR
+357 QEQLAYEKAAKR

-382 YCIFIPFLFIINWK
+382 YCIFIPFLIFINFQ
-396 TSPGYYWAFWPMLGW
+396 TSPKYHWFWWPMLGW
-411 GIGVVAHAF
+411 GIGVISHGIKT
-420 QVFGIGKDWEERQI
+420 FGIGTDWEERQI
-434 RKYLEKEEKDA
+434 KKYMEKEEENA
-445 NKWK
+445 RKWK

>member
-1 MFSIENFRKSLKTL
+1 MKLEVIKKTALNLLYINIIVSLFIFLIDGGEKTFERY
-15 LWISFGGSILFFLLT
+15 SV
-30 SPEKSLENYIYT
+30 T
-42 FLISVMYT
+42 FLISGMYT
-50 FGYGIG
+50 FFIGLG
-56 NGFLNDYLDKKFSW
+56 NGFLNDYLDSKFSW
-70 SEETNKR
+70 TEETRKR
-77 TIFAILGTLI
+77 TIAAIVGTLVMNI
-87 LNISLTYLLNYINFV
+87 ALVYFCNYLNFIV
-102 LIQGLNPAEFFSSKW
+102 IQGKNPEKFFNGEM
-117 NFTNWFFINFALLI
+117 NFINWFFINFAIMI
-131 SAFLHAKGF
+131 SAIGHARGF
-140 MQAMKQNA
+140 MAAWKNST

-192 PKQAQQFTNS
+192 PVQAQRFTNS

-246 FNISDEDK
+246 FNISEEDK

-285 IFAENGNLIIE
+285 IFTEKGNLIIE
-296 NNLQTRELPNKSTGV
+296 NNLQTRELPNTSTGV

-324 NRNVFVE
+324 ERNVFVE
-331 KSEDF
+331 KSEAF

-341 PILKE
+341 PILTE
-346 KIKAMN
+346 KLNPMN
-352 TYSPS
+352 PYTPS
-357 EEQMAYEKAAKR
+357 QEQLAYEKAAKR

-382 YCIFIPFLFIINWK
+382 YCIFIPFLIFINFQ
-396 TSPGYYWAFWPMLGW
+396 TSPKYHWFWWPMLGW
-411 GIGVVAHAF
+411 GIGVISHGIKT
-420 QVFGIGKDWEERQI
+420 FGIGTDWEERQI
-434 RKYLEKEEKDA
+434 KKYMEKEEENAK
-445 NKWK
+445 KWK

>member
-1 MFSIENFRKSLKTL
+1 MKLEVIKKAALNLLYINIIVSLFIFLIDGGEKTFERYSI
-15 LWISFGGSILFFLLT
+15 
-30 SPEKSLENYIYT
+30 T
-42 FLISVMYT
+42 FLISGMYT
-50 FGYGIG
+50 FFIGLG
-56 NGFLNDYLDKKFSW
+56 NGFLNDYLDSKFSW
-70 SEETNKR
+70 TEETRKR
-77 TIFAILGTLI
+77 TISAIVGTLVMNI
-87 LNISLTYLLNYINFV
+87 ALVYFCNYLNFIV
-102 LIQGLNPAEFFSSKW
+102 IQGKNPEKFFNGEM
-117 NFTNWFFINFALLI
+117 NFINWFFINFAIMI
-131 SAFLHAKGF
+131 SSIGHARGF
-140 MQAMKQNA
+140 MAAWKNST

-192 PKQAQQFTNS
+192 PVQAQRFTNS

-210 LEQKDKELVSVEEE
+210 LEQKDKELVSLEEE

-241 AVTFE
+241 AVTFD
-246 FNISDEDK
+246 FNISEEDK

-285 IFAENGNLIIE
+285 IFTEKGNLIIE
-296 NNLQTRELPNKSTGV
+296 NNLQTRELPNTSTGV

-324 NRNVFVE
+324 ERNVFVE
-331 KSEDF
+331 KSEAF

-341 PILKE
+341 PILTE
-346 KIKAMN
+346 KLNPMN
-352 TYSPS
+352 PYTPS
-357 EEQMAYEKAAKR
+357 QEQLAYEKAAKR

-382 YCIFIPFLFIINWK
+382 YCIFIPFLIFINFQ
-396 TSPGYYWAFWPMLGW
+396 TSPKYHWFWWPLLGW
-411 GIGVVAHAF
+411 GIGVISHGIKT
-420 QVFGIGKDWEERQI
+420 FGIGTDWEERQI
-434 RKYLEKEEKDA
+434 KKYMQKEEENAK
-445 NKWK
+445 KWK

>member
-1 MFSIENFRKSLKTL
+1 MKLVVIKKKALNLLYINIIVSLFIFLIDPGEKTFERY
-15 LWISFGGSILFFLLT
+15 SV
-30 SPEKSLENYIYT
+30 T
-42 FLISVMYT
+42 FLISGMYT
-50 FGYGIG
+50 FFIGLG
-56 NGFLNDYLDKKFSW
+56 NGFLNDYLDSKFSW
-70 SEETNKR
+70 TDETRKR
-77 TIFAILGTLI
+77 TIAAIVGTLLMNI
-87 LNISLTYLLNYINFV
+87 ALVYFCNYLNFIV
-102 LIQGLNPAEFFSSKW
+102 IQGKNPEKFFNGEM
-117 NFTNWFFINFALLI
+117 NFINWFFINFAIMI
-131 SAFLHAKGF
+131 SAIGHARGF
-140 MQAMKQNA
+140 MAAWKNST

-192 PKQAQQFTNS
+192 PVQAQRFTNS

-246 FNISDEDK
+246 FNISEEDK

-285 IFAENGNLIIE
+285 IFTEKGNLIIE
-296 NNLQTRELPNKSTGV
+296 NNLQTRELPNTSTGV

-324 NRNVFVE
+324 ERNVFVE
-331 KSEDF
+331 KSEAF

-341 PILKE
+341 PILTE
-346 KIKAMN
+346 KLNPMN
-352 TYSPS
+352 PYTPS
-357 EEQMAYEKAAKR
+357 QEQLAYEKAAKR

-382 YCIFIPFLFIINWK
+382 YCIFIPFLIFINFQ
-396 TSPGYYWAFWPMLGW
+396 TSPKYHWFWWPMLGW
-411 GIGVVAHAF
+411 GIGVISHGIKT
-420 QVFGIGKDWEERQI
+420 FGIGTDWEERQI
-434 RKYLEKEEKDA
+434 KKYMEKEEENA
-445 NKWK
+445 RKWK

>member
-1 MFSIENFRKSLKTL
+1 MKLEVIKKTALNLLYINIIVSLFIFLIDGGEKTFERYSI
-15 LWISFGGSILFFLLT
+15 
-30 SPEKSLENYIYT
+30 T
-42 FLISVMYT
+42 FLISGMYT
-50 FGYGIG
+50 FFIGLG
-56 NGFLNDYLDKKFSW
+56 NGFLNDYLDSKFSW
-70 SEETNKR
+70 TDETRKR
-77 TIFAILGTLI
+77 TIAAIVGTLVMNI
-87 LNISLTYLLNYINFV
+87 ALVYFCNYLNFIV
-102 LIQGLNPAEFFSSKW
+102 IQGKNPEKFFNGEM
-117 NFTNWFFINFALLI
+117 NFINWFFINFAIMI
-131 SAFLHAKGF
+131 SAIGHARGF
-140 MQAMKQNA
+140 MTAWKNST

-192 PKQAQQFTNS
+192 PVQAQRFTNS

-241 AVTFE
+241 AVTFD
-246 FNISDEDK
+246 FNISEEDK

-285 IFAENGNLIIE
+285 ILTEKGNLIIE
-296 NNLQTRELPNKSTGV
+296 NNLQTRELPNTSTGV

-324 NRNVFVE
+324 ERNVFVE
-331 KSEDF
+331 KSEAF

-341 PILKE
+341 PILTE
-346 KIKAMN
+346 KLNPMN
-352 TYSPS
+352 PYTPS
-357 EEQMAYEKAAKR
+357 QEQLAYEKAAKR

-382 YCIFIPFLFIINWK
+382 YCIFIPFLIFINFQ
-396 TSPGYYWAFWPMLGW
+396 TSPKYHWFWWPMLGW
-411 GIGVVAHAF
+411 GIGVISHGIKT
-420 QVFGIGKDWEERQI
+420 FGIGTDWEERQI
-434 RKYLEKEEKDA
+434 KKYMEKEEENAK
-445 NKWK
+445 KWK

>member
-1 MFSIENFRKSLKTL
+1 MKLEVIKKKTL
-15 LWISFGGSILFFLLT
+15 NLLYINIIVSLFIFLIDGGEKTFERYSI
-30 SPEKSLENYIYT
+30 T
-42 FLISVMYT
+42 FLISGMYT
-50 FGYGIG
+50 FFIGLG
-56 NGFLNDYLDKKFSW
+56 NGFLNDYLDSKFSW
-70 SEETNKR
+70 TDETRKR
-77 TIFAILGTLI
+77 TIAAIVGTLLMNVALVYFCNY
-87 LNISLTYLLNYINFV
+87 LNFIV
-102 LIQGLNPAEFFSSKW
+102 IQGKNPEKFFNGEM
-117 NFTNWFFINFALLI
+117 NFINWFFINFAIMI
-131 SAFLHAKGF
+131 SAIGHARGF
-140 MQAMKQNA
+140 MAAWKNST

-192 PKQAQQFTNS
+192 PVQAQRFTNS

-246 FNISDEDK
+246 FNISEEDK

-285 IFAENGNLIIE
+285 IFTEKGNLIIE
-296 NNLQTRELPNKSTGV
+296 NNLQTRELPNTSTGV

-324 NRNVFVE
+324 ERNVFVE
-331 KSEDF
+331 KSEAF

-341 PILKE
+341 PILTE
-346 KIKAMN
+346 KLNPMN
-352 TYSPS
+352 PYTPS
-357 EEQMAYEKAAKR
+357 QEQLAYEKAAKR

-382 YCIFIPFLFIINWK
+382 YCIFIPFLIFINFQ
-396 TSPGYYWAFWPMLGW
+396 TSPKYHWFWWPMLGW
-411 GIGVVAHAF
+411 GIGVISHGIKT
-420 QVFGIGKDWEERQI
+420 FGIGTDWEERQI
-434 RKYLEKEEKDA
+434 KKYMEKEEENAK
-445 NKWK
+445 KWK

>member
-1 MFSIENFRKSLKTL
+1 MKLEVIKKAALNLLYINIIVSLFIFLIDGGEKTFERYSI
-15 LWISFGGSILFFLLT
+15 
-30 SPEKSLENYIYT
+30 T
-42 FLISVMYT
+42 FLISGMYT
-50 FGYGIG
+50 FFIGLG
-56 NGFLNDYLDKKFSW
+56 NGFLNDYLDSKYSW
-70 SEETNKR
+70 TEETRKR
-77 TIFAILGTLI
+77 TIAAIVGTLVMNI
-87 LNISLTYLLNYINFV
+87 AVVYFCNYLNFIV
-102 LIQGLNPAEFFSSKW
+102 IQGKNPEKFFNGEM
-117 NFTNWFFINFALLI
+117 NFINWFFINFAIMI
-131 SAFLHAKGF
+131 SAIGHARGF
-140 MQAMKQNA
+140 MAAWKNST

-192 PKQAQQFTNS
+192 PVQAQRFTNS

-246 FNISDEDK
+246 FNISEEDK

-285 IFAENGNLIIE
+285 IFTEKGNLIIE
-296 NNLQTRELPNKSTGV
+296 NNLQTRELPNTSTGV

-324 NRNVFVE
+324 ERNVFVE
-331 KSEDF
+331 KSETF

-341 PILKE
+341 PILTE
-346 KIKAMN
+346 KLNPMN
-352 TYSPS
+352 PYTPS
-357 EEQMAYEKAAKR
+357 QEQLAYEKAAKR

-382 YCIFIPFLFIINWK
+382 YCIFIPFLIFINLK
-396 TSPGYYWAFWPMLGW
+396 TAPNYHWFWWPLLGW
-411 GIGVVAHAF
+411 GIGVISHGIKT
-420 QVFGIGKDWEERQI
+420 FGIGTDWEERQI
-434 RKYLEKEEKDA
+434 KKYMEKEEENTK
-445 NKWK
+445 KWK

>member
-1 MFSIENFRKSLKTL
+1 MFSTENFRKSIKTL
-15 LWISFGGSILFFLLT
+15 LWVSFGGSILFFLLT
-30 SPEKSLENYIYT
+30 SPVKSFENYIYT

-50 FGYGIG
+50 FGYGVG
-56 NGFLNDYLDKKFSW
+56 NGFLNDYLDKRFSW
-70 SEETNKR
+70 SEETQKR
-77 TIFAILGTLI
+77 TIFAIVGTLV
-87 LNISLTYLLNYINFV
+87 LNVVLTYGLNYINFV
-102 LIQGLNPAEFFSSKW
+102 IIQGLNKEEFFSSKW

-140 MQAMKQNA
+140 MLAMKQNA
-148 KKEVVEQKL
+148 KQEVVEQKL

-224 IDFAKT
+224 LDFAKT

-285 IFAENGNLIIE
+285 IFVENQNLIIE
-296 NNLQTRELPNKSTGV
+296 NNLQARELPNKSTGV

-331 KSEDF
+331 KSENF

-382 YCIFIPFLFIINWK
+382 YCIFIPFLFFINWK

-411 GIGVVAHAF
+411 GIGVAAHAF

-434 RKYLEKEEKDA
+434 QKYLEKEEKDA

>member
-1 MFSIENFRKSLKTL
+1 MKLEVIKKTALNLLYINIIVSLFIFLIDGGEKTFERY
-15 LWISFGGSILFFLLT
+15 SV
-30 SPEKSLENYIYT
+30 T
-42 FLISVMYT
+42 FLISGMYT
-50 FGYGIG
+50 FFIGLG
-56 NGFLNDYLDKKFSW
+56 NGFLNDYLDSKFSW
-70 SEETNKR
+70 TEETRKR
-77 TIFAILGTLI
+77 TIAAIVGTLVMNI
-87 LNISLTYLLNYINFV
+87 ALVYFCNYLNFII
-102 LIQGLNPAEFFSSKW
+102 IQGKNPEKFFNGEM
-117 NFTNWFFINFALLI
+117 NFINWFFINFAIMI
-131 SAFLHAKGF
+131 SAIGHVRGF
-140 MQAMKQNA
+140 MAAWKNST
-148 KKEVVEQKL
+148 KKEVVEQKI

-192 PKQAQQFTNS
+192 PVQAQRFTNS

-224 IDFAKT
+224 IDFAKM

-246 FNISDEDK
+246 FNISEEDK

-271 KHNFATSSKPLNIK
+271 KHNFATSSKPLNIN
-285 IFAENGNLIIE
+285 IFTEKGNLIIE

-324 NRNVFVE
+324 ERNVFVE
-331 KSEDF
+331 KSETF

-341 PILKE
+341 PILTE
-346 KIKAMN
+346 KLNSMN
-352 TYSPS
+352 PYTPS
-357 EEQMAYEKAAKR
+357 QEQLAFEKAAKR

-382 YCIFIPFLFIINWK
+382 YCIFIPFLIFINFQ
-396 TSPGYYWAFWPMLGW
+396 TSPKYNWFWWPMLGW
-411 GIGVVAHAF
+411 GIGVISHGIKT
-420 QVFGIGKDWEERQI
+420 FGIGTDWEERQI
-434 RKYLEKEEKDA
+434 KKYMEKEEENA
-445 NKWK
+445 RKWK

>member
-1 MFSIENFRKSLKTL
+1 MKLEVIKKTALNLLYINIIVSLFIFLIDGGEKTFERY
-15 LWISFGGSILFFLLT
+15 SV
-30 SPEKSLENYIYT
+30 T
-42 FLISVMYT
+42 FLISGMYT
-50 FGYGIG
+50 FFIGLG
-56 NGFLNDYLDKKFSW
+56 NGFLNDYLDSKFSW
-70 SEETNKR
+70 TDETRKR
-77 TIFAILGTLI
+77 TIAAIVGTLVMNI
-87 LNISLTYLLNYINFV
+87 ALVYFCNYLNFIV
-102 LIQGLNPAEFFSSKW
+102 IQGKNPEKFFNGEM
-117 NFTNWFFINFALLI
+117 NFINWFFINFAIMI
-131 SAFLHAKGF
+131 SAIGHARGF
-140 MQAMKQNA
+140 MAAWKNST
-148 KKEVVEQKL
+148 KKEIVEQKL

-192 PKQAQQFTNS
+192 PVQAQRFTNS

-241 AVTFE
+241 AVTFD
-246 FNISDEDK
+246 FNISEEDK

-285 IFAENGNLIIE
+285 IFTEKGNLIIE

-324 NRNVFVE
+324 ERNVFVE
-331 KSEDF
+331 KSEAF

-341 PILKE
+341 PILTE
-346 KIKAMN
+346 KLNPMN
-352 TYSPS
+352 PYTPS
-357 EEQMAYEKAAKR
+357 QEQLAYEKAAKR

-382 YCIFIPFLFIINWK
+382 YFIFIPFLIFINFQ
-396 TSPGYYWAFWPMLGW
+396 TSPKYHWFWWPMLGW
-411 GIGVVAHAF
+411 GIGVISHGIKT
-420 QVFGIGKDWEERQI
+420 FGIGTDWEERQI
-434 RKYLEKEEKDA
+434 KKYMEKEEENA
-445 NKWK
+445 RKWK

>member
-1 MFSIENFRKSLKTL
+1 MKLEVIKKTALNLLYINIIVSLFIFLIDGGEKTFERY
-15 LWISFGGSILFFLLT
+15 SV
-30 SPEKSLENYIYT
+30 T
-42 FLISVMYT
+42 FLISGMYT
-50 FGYGIG
+50 FFIGLG
-56 NGFLNDYLDKKFSW
+56 NGFLNDYLDSKFSW
-70 SEETNKR
+70 TDETRKR
-77 TIFAILGTLI
+77 TIAAIVGTLVMNI
-87 LNISLTYLLNYINFV
+87 ALVYFCNYLNFIV
-102 LIQGLNPAEFFSSKW
+102 IQGKNPEKFFNGEM
-117 NFTNWFFINFALLI
+117 NFINWFFINFAIMI
-131 SAFLHAKGF
+131 SAIGHARGF
-140 MQAMKQNA
+140 MAAWKNST

-192 PKQAQQFTNS
+192 PVQAQRFTNS

-241 AVTFE
+241 AVTFD
-246 FNISDEDK
+246 FNISEEDK

-285 IFAENGNLIIE
+285 IFTEKGNLIIE
-296 NNLQTRELPNKSTGV
+296 NNLQTRELPNTSTGV

-324 NRNVFVE
+324 ERNVFVE
-331 KSEDF
+331 KSEAF

-341 PILKE
+341 PILTE
-346 KIKAMN
+346 KLNPMN
-352 TYSPS
+352 PYTPS
-357 EEQMAYEKAAKR
+357 QEQLAYEKAAKR

-382 YCIFIPFLFIINWK
+382 YCIFIPFLIFINFQ
-396 TSPGYYWAFWPMLGW
+396 TSPKYHWFWWPMLGW
-411 GIGVVAHAF
+411 GIGVISHGIKT
-420 QVFGIGKDWEERQI
+420 FGIGTDWEERQI
-434 RKYLEKEEKDA
+434 KKYMQKEEENAK
-445 NKWK
+445 KWK

>member
-1 MFSIENFRKSLKTL
+1 MKLEVIKKTALNLLYINIIVSLFIFLIDGGEKTFERYSI
-15 LWISFGGSILFFLLT
+15 
-30 SPEKSLENYIYT
+30 T
-42 FLISVMYT
+42 FLISGMYT
-50 FGYGIG
+50 FFIGLG
-56 NGFLNDYLDKKFSW
+56 NGFLNDYLDSKFSW
-70 SEETNKR
+70 TDETRKR
-77 TIFAILGTLI
+77 TIAAIVGTLVMNI
-87 LNISLTYLLNYINFV
+87 ALVYFCNYLNFIV
-102 LIQGLNPAEFFSSKW
+102 IQGKNPEKFFNGEM
-117 NFTNWFFINFALLI
+117 NFINWFFINFAIMI
-131 SAFLHAKGF
+131 SAIGHARGF
-140 MQAMKQNA
+140 MAAWKNST

-192 PKQAQQFTNS
+192 PVQAQRFTNS

-241 AVTFE
+241 AVTFD
-246 FNISDEDK
+246 FNISEEDK

-285 IFAENGNLIIE
+285 IFTEKGNLIIE
-296 NNLQTRELPNKSTGV
+296 NNLQTRELPNTSTGV

-324 NRNVFVE
+324 ERNVFVE
-331 KSEDF
+331 KSEAF

-341 PILKE
+341 PILTE
-346 KIKAMN
+346 KLNPMN
-352 TYSPS
+352 PYTPS
-357 EEQMAYEKAAKR
+357 QEQLAYEKAAKR

-382 YCIFIPFLFIINWK
+382 YCIFIPFLIFINFQ
-396 TSPGYYWAFWPMLGW
+396 TSPKYHWFWWPMLGW
-411 GIGVVAHAF
+411 GIGVISHGIKT
-420 QVFGIGKDWEERQI
+420 FGIGTDWEERQI
-434 RKYLEKEEKDA
+434 KKYMEKEEENA
-445 NKWK
+445 RKWK

>member
-1 MFSIENFRKSLKTL
+1 MKLEVIKKTALNLLYINIIVSLFIFLIDPGEKTFERYSI
-15 LWISFGGSILFFLLT
+15 
-30 SPEKSLENYIYT
+30 T
-42 FLISVMYT
+42 FLISGMYT
-50 FGYGIG
+50 FFIGLG
-56 NGFLNDYLDKKFSW
+56 NGFLNDYLDSKFSW
-70 SEETNKR
+70 TDETRKR
-77 TIFAILGTLI
+77 TIAAIVGTLMMNVALVYFCNY
-87 LNISLTYLLNYINFV
+87 LNFIV
-102 LIQGLNPAEFFSSKW
+102 IQGKNPEKFFNGEM
-117 NFTNWFFINFALLI
+117 NFINWFFINFAIMI
-131 SAFLHAKGF
+131 SAIGHARGF
-140 MQAMKQNA
+140 MAAWKNST

-192 PKQAQQFTNS
+192 PVQAQRFTNS

-210 LEQKDKELVSVEEE
+210 LEQKDKEMVSVEEE

-246 FNISDEDK
+246 FKISEEEK

-285 IFAENGNLIIE
+285 IFTEKGNLIIE

-324 NRNVFVE
+324 ERNVFVE
-331 KSEDF
+331 KSETF

-341 PILKE
+341 PILTE
-346 KIKAMN
+346 KLNPMN
-352 TYSPS
+352 PYTPS
-357 EEQMAYEKAAKR
+357 QEQLAYEKAAKR

-382 YCIFIPFLFIINWK
+382 YCIFIPFLIFINFQ
-396 TSPGYYWAFWPMLGW
+396 TSPKYHWFWWPMLGW
-411 GIGVVAHAF
+411 GIGVISHGIKT
-420 QVFGIGKDWEERQI
+420 FGIGTDWEERQI
-434 RKYLEKEEKDA
+434 KKYMEKEEENAK
-445 NKWK
+445 KWK

>member
-1 MFSIENFRKSLKTL
+1 MKLEVIKKTALNLLYINIIVSLFIFLIDPGEKTFERYSI
-15 LWISFGGSILFFLLT
+15 
-30 SPEKSLENYIYT
+30 T
-42 FLISVMYT
+42 FLISGMYT
-50 FGYGIG
+50 FFIGLG
-56 NGFLNDYLDKKFSW
+56 NGFLNDYLDSKFSW
-70 SEETNKR
+70 TEETRKR
-77 TIFAILGTLI
+77 TIAAIVGTLVMNI
-87 LNISLTYLLNYINFV
+87 ALVYFCNYLNFIV
-102 LIQGLNPAEFFSSKW
+102 IQGKNPEKFFNGEM
-117 NFTNWFFINFALLI
+117 NFINWFFINFAIMI
-131 SAFLHAKGF
+131 SAIGHARGF
-140 MQAMKQNA
+140 MSAWKNST

-192 PKQAQQFTNS
+192 PVQAQRFTNS

-241 AVTFE
+241 AVTFD
-246 FNISDEDK
+246 FNISEEDK

-285 IFAENGNLIIE
+285 IFTEKGNLIIE

-324 NRNVFVE
+324 ERNVFVE
-331 KSEDF
+331 KSEAF

-341 PILKE
+341 PILTE
-346 KIKAMN
+346 KMN
-352 TYSPS
+352 PMNPYTPS
-357 EEQMAYEKAAKR
+357 QEQLAYEKAAKR

-382 YCIFIPFLFIINWK
+382 YCIFIPFLIFINFQ
-396 TSPGYYWAFWPMLGW
+396 TSPKYHWFWWPMLGW
-411 GIGVVAHAF
+411 GIGVISHGIKT
-420 QVFGIGKDWEERQI
+420 FGIGTDWEERQI
-434 RKYLEKEEKDA
+434 KKYMQKEEENAK
-445 NKWK
+445 KWK

>member
-1 MFSIENFRKSLKTL
+1 MKLEVIKKTALNLLYINIIVSLFIFLIDPGEKTFERY
-15 LWISFGGSILFFLLT
+15 SV
-30 SPEKSLENYIYT
+30 T
-42 FLISVMYT
+42 FLISGMYT
-50 FGYGIG
+50 FFIGLG
-56 NGFLNDYLDKKFSW
+56 NGFLNDYLDSKFSW
-70 SEETNKR
+70 TEETRKR
-77 TIFAILGTLI
+77 TIAAIVGTLVMNI
-87 LNISLTYLLNYINFV
+87 ALVYFCNYLNFIV
-102 LIQGLNPAEFFSSKW
+102 IQGKNPEKFFNGEM
-117 NFTNWFFINFALLI
+117 NFINWFFINFAIMI
-131 SAFLHAKGF
+131 SAIGHARGF
-140 MQAMKQNA
+140 MAAWKNST

-192 PKQAQQFTNS
+192 PVQAQRFTNS

-241 AVTFE
+241 AVTFD
-246 FNISDEDK
+246 FNISEEDK

-285 IFAENGNLIIE
+285 IFTEKGNLIIE
-296 NNLQTRELPNKSTGV
+296 NNLQTRELPNTSTGV

-324 NRNVFVE
+324 ERNVFVE
-331 KSEDF
+331 KSEAF

-341 PILKE
+341 PILTE
-346 KIKAMN
+346 KLNPMN
-352 TYSPS
+352 PYTPS
-357 EEQMAYEKAAKR
+357 QEQLAYEKAAKR

-382 YCIFIPFLFIINWK
+382 YCIFIPFLIFINFQ
-396 TSPGYYWAFWPMLGW
+396 TSPKYHWFWWPMLGW
-411 GIGVVAHAF
+411 GIGVISHGIKT
-420 QVFGIGKDWEERQI
+420 FGIGTDWEERQI
-434 RKYLEKEEKDA
+434 KKYMKKEEENA
-445 NKWK
+445 RKWK